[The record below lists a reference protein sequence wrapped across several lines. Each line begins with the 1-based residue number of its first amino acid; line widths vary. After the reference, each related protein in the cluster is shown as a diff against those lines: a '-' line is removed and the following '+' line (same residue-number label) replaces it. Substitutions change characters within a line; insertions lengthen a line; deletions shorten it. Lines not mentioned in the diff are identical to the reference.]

1 MMRTSL
7 KRSFPLLLLTVVVLL
22 SGCVAQRY
30 IRTAARYEAA
40 DMQKLAVDNYFLSLQ
55 KKDKNNDKARI
66 GLMRSSKRY
75 ADELADRIEEAYR
88 AGNDQLVVTTYQT
101 LKDLQLRTGRYGVEL
116 DILSRTDGQYSEA
129 SSRFLRDSYTLAQEY
144 LDKELFSQAAGLLSQ
159 ILSINSA
166 YERAA
171 ELYHYAVCEPMY
183 REARSDLQF
192 QLYRS
197 AYYGFD
203 RLISKD
209 PHYKDALELQKN
221 ALQGALLT
229 IAMQPF
235 VNERVYPNLTRQI
248 KGFTVE
254 LFRESNNPF
263 LRLVEPN
270 YVELMLEEQR
280 RALENNLAFDAAA
293 MVPVR
298 VHLMGSVL
306 RSQYNVSRI
315 ETVDRKAWERYVD
328 RNKVTRY
335 RKVNYQEITQSCEA
349 SFRFQYQFV
358 GVEKAA
364 VLSSGVAERTYTDQ
378 VKYARSNYDLRDL
391 LPGEWGEGRRD
402 TIYTDNVRV
411 SAMKNMF
418 SERSELKLKQE
429 FETVFARQTAT
440 EMLKKITAYDP
451 EK

>member
-1 MMRTSL
+1 M
-7 KRSFPLLLLTVVVLL
+7 LLTVVMLL

-88 AGNDQLVVTTYQT
+88 AGNDQLVVKSYQT
-101 LKDLQLRTGRYGVEL
+101 LKDLQLRAGRYGVEL
-116 DILSRTDGQYSEA
+116 DITSRTDGQYTEA

-144 LDKELFSQAAGLLSQ
+144 LDKELFTQAAGLLSE
-159 ILSINSA
+159 IIKINST
-166 YERAA
+166 YERAS

-197 AYYGFD
+197 AYYGFG
-203 RLISKD
+203 RLISRD
-209 PHYKDALELQKN
+209 PHYKDAIELQKS

-235 VNERVYPNLTRQI
+235 VNERIYPNLTRQI
-248 KGFTVE
+248 KSQTSE
-254 LFRESNNPF
+254 LFRVSNNPF
-263 LRLVEPN
+263 LRLVEPD
-270 YVELMLEEQR
+270 YVERMIAEQQ
-280 RALENNLAFDAAA
+280 RALENNLPFDATA

-306 RSQYNVSRI
+306 RSQYSVSRI
-315 ETVDRKAWERYVD
+315 ESVDRKAWQRYVD
-328 RNKVTRY
+328 RNRVTRY

-349 SFRFQYQFV
+349 SFRFQYQYL
-358 GVEKAA
+358 GVENAA
-364 VLSSGVAERTYTDQ
+364 ILASGVVDKSYTDQ
-378 VKYARSNYDLRDL
+378 VSYARSNYDLRDL
-391 LPGEWGEGRRD
+391 LPGDWGDGRRD
-402 TIYTDNVRV
+402 TIYTERIHVD
-411 SAMKNMF
+411 AMKRKF
-418 SERSELKLKQE
+418 EQRSELKLKQE
-429 FETVFARQTAT
+429 FEVVFAQQASR
-440 EMLKKITAYDP
+440 EMLQRITAYDP